1 MTDKQKLKS
10 LVNQTSKS
18 FDKTSLTN
26 AAQTAVDAQVNAKVS
41 QAGAIV
47 NEVNGGV
54 KSLTSKVDKF
64 QDASAK
70 LKGVTTEGLL
80 DAGSASIENLKT
92 DAVNAVKSKISGA
105 FAAKVDITFVLDSD
119 GIAIP
124 DTSSLDVTG
133 GISGTVAA
141 ILQAITGLGKG
152 LPDPSDLAGDLT
164 KKVMDAS
171 PAGLLQAGTDLTG
184 KIGAFTSTTINSL
197 ATDAVSSVTDELTTL
212 VGSVT
217 DHNLSVTLPSTM
229 DNDSTS
235 PTFGEFTT
243 ATFTSSRPTG
253 DSEFSSAIK
262 NVKTDPLASLS
273 NVITK
278 AQEIKQNLV
287 GGANDFKT
295 LSGSETASGDEII
308 SSTQNQQTLRNRYQA
323 QVDQKNS
330 LVQSR
335 LANGGETGIISS
347 LSIDTLTDINKR
359 LKAFAPRLPRNEY
372 SRVIKLSQ
380 GNSQDVS
387 LCIDLLNQSTGKD
400 SQTIRTFLKT
410 IDTTITNAT
419 RGEISTQV
427 FDEPYVIGSF
437 AKSWSNGKNDPIFPY
452 VSSVEELQA
461 ELRNVRRDIT
471 EVVCHWTETPTN
483 KNIGSE
489 EINDL
494 HLDQGLNGIGYHY
507 IIRRDGSIQRGRPVN
522 IEGEHA
528 STGIVNNHNRYSIAV
543 CFVGGIN
550 VPSETINLTQYIS
563 VQSLTRSQ
571 FNSFDHFCR
580 AFYNVWPGGQVLG
593 HSDIDN
599 LTNDPGFDVRAYVKA
614 NFDKDSK
621 FETPITRGPFTVDE
635 INA

>member
-1 MTDKQKLKS
+1 MTDKQKLKD
-10 LVNQTSKS
+10 LVNKSSKS
-18 FDKTSLTN
+18 FDKTTLTK
-26 AAQTAVDAQVNAKVS
+26 AAQTAADAQVNAKVS
-41 QAGAIV
+41 QAGAFV

-54 KSLTSKVDKF
+54 KSITAKVDKF
-64 QDASAK
+64 QNTAEQ

-92 DAVNAVKSKISGA
+92 DAVNAVASKISGA
-105 FAAKVDITFVLDSD
+105 FAAKVEISFILDSD

-133 GISGTVAA
+133 GVSGTVAA

-152 LPDPSDLAGDLT
+152 LPDPSDLAGELT
-164 KKVMDAS
+164 KKVMDAT
-171 PAGLLQAGTDLTG
+171 PAGLLDAGTDLTG

-197 ATDAVSSVTDELTTL
+197 ATDAVTSVTDELTTL

-217 DHNLSVTLPSTM
+217 DHNLSVTLPSSM
-229 DNDSTS
+229 DNDSAS

-262 NVKTDPLASLS
+262 NVKTDPLSSLS
-273 NVITK
+273 NVITS
-278 AQEIKQNLV
+278 AQEIKQNLT

-295 LSGSETASGDEII
+295 LSGSVTSSGAEII
-308 SSTQNQQTLRNRYQA
+308 SSAQNQQSLRNRYQA

-400 SQTIRTFLKT
+400 AATIRTFLKT

-419 RGEISTQV
+419 RGEVSTQV
-427 FDEPYVIGSF
+427 FDQPYIIGSF
-437 AKSWSNGKNDPIFPY
+437 EKEWENGSNDPVFPY
-452 VSSVEELQA
+452 VSSTEELQA
-461 ELRNVRRDIT
+461 ELRNVRREIT

-489 EINDL
+489 EINNL
-494 HLDQGLNGIGYHY
+494 HVDQGLNGIGYHY
-507 IIRRDGSIQRGRPVN
+507 MIRRDGSIQRGRPVN

-528 STGIVNNHNRYSIAV
+528 INHNQRSIAV

-563 VQSLTRSQ
+563 SSSLTRSQ

-580 AFYNVWPGGQVLG
+580 AFYNVWPGGQIVG
-593 HSDIDN
+593 HSDIDT

-621 FETPITRGPFTVDE
+621 FETPITRGSFTVDE
-635 INA
+635 INS

>member
-1 MTDKQKLKS
+1 MTDKQKLKD
-10 LVNQTSKS
+10 LVNKSSKS
-18 FDKTSLTN
+18 FDKTTLTK
-26 AAQTAVDAQVNAKVS
+26 AAQTAADAQVNAKVS
-41 QAGAIV
+41 QAGAFV

-54 KSLTSKVDKF
+54 KSITAKVDKF
-64 QDASAK
+64 QNTAEQ

-92 DAVNAVKSKISGA
+92 DAVNAVASKISGA
-105 FAAKVDITFVLDSD
+105 FAAKVEISFILDSD

-133 GISGTVAA
+133 GVSGTVAA

-152 LPDPSDLAGDLT
+152 LPDPSDLAGELT
-164 KKVMDAS
+164 KKVMDAT
-171 PAGLLQAGTDLTG
+171 PAGLLDAGTDLTG

-197 ATDAVSSVTDELTTL
+197 ATDAVTSVTDELTTL

-217 DHNLSVTLPSTM
+217 DHNLSVTLPSSM
-229 DNDSTS
+229 DNDSAS

-262 NVKTDPLASLS
+262 NVKTDPLSSLS
-273 NVITK
+273 NVITS
-278 AQEIKQNLV
+278 AQEIKQNLT

-295 LSGSETASGDEII
+295 LSGSVTSSGAEII
-308 SSTQNQQTLRNRYQA
+308 SSAQNQQSLRNRYQA

-400 SQTIRTFLKT
+400 AATIRTFLKT

-419 RGEISTQV
+419 RGEVSTQV
-427 FDEPYVIGSF
+427 FDQPYIIGSF
-437 AKSWSNGKNDPIFPY
+437 EKEWENGSNDPVFPY
-452 VSSVEELQA
+452 VSSTEELQS
-461 ELRNVRRDIT
+461 RT
-471 EVVCHWTETPTN
+471 TQCP
-483 KNIGSE
+483 
-489 EINDL
+489 
-494 HLDQGLNGIGYHY
+494 QG
-507 IIRRDGSIQRGRPVN
+507 
-522 IEGEHA
+522 
-528 STGIVNNHNRYSIAV
+528 NN
-543 CFVGGIN
+543 
-550 VPSETINLTQYIS
+550 
-563 VQSLTRSQ
+563 
-571 FNSFDHFCR
+571 
-580 AFYNVWPGGQVLG
+580 
-593 HSDIDN
+593 
-599 LTNDPGFDVRAYVKA
+599 
-614 NFDKDSK
+614 
-621 FETPITRGPFTVDE
+621 
-635 INA
+635 

>member
-1 MTDKQKLKS
+1 MTDKSKLKD
-10 LVNQTSKS
+10 LVQRSSSS
-18 FDKTSLTN
+18 FDRTSLTKS
-26 AAQTAVDAQVNAKVS
+26 AQTATNAQINAKVS

-105 FAAKVDITFVLDSD
+105 FAAKVEISFTTDSN
-119 GIAIP
+119 GLTLP

-184 KIGAFTSTTINSL
+184 KIGGFTSASINSL
-197 ATDAVSSVTDELTTL
+197 ATDAISSVTDELTTL

-217 DHNLSVTLPSTM
+217 DVNRTMILPSAM

-235 PTFGEFTT
+235 PTFGEFTSSS
-243 ATFTSSRPTG
+243 FTSSMPTG
-253 DSEFSSAIK
+253 DSEFSLAIK

-287 GGANDFKT
+287 GGENDFKT
-295 LSGSETASGDEII
+295 LSGSKTATGKEVIE
-308 SSTQNQQTLRNRYQA
+308 SSQNQQNLRNRYLA
-323 QVDQKNS
+323 LADQKNS
-330 LVQSR
+330 LVKSK
-335 LANGGETGIISS
+335 LANDGETGIISS
-347 LSIDTLTDINKR
+347 LSIKTLTDINKR
-359 LKAFAPRLPRNEY
+359 LKAFAPKLPKSEY
-372 SRVIKLSQ
+372 SRIIKLSQ

-387 LCIDLLNQSTGKD
+387 LCIDLLYKSTGKD
-400 SQTIRTFLKT
+400 AQDIRTFLKT
-410 IDTTITNAT
+410 IDTTITSAT
-419 RGEISTQV
+419 RGTISTQV
-427 FDEPYVIGSF
+427 FDTPYIIGSY
-437 AKSWSNGKNDPIFPY
+437 AKSWTKGEGEPVFPY

-461 ELRNVRRDIT
+461 ELRNIRREVT

-489 EINDL
+489 EINNI

-522 IEGEHA
+522 LEGEHA
-528 STGIVNNHNRYSIAV
+528 SAGLFNNHNRYSIAI

-550 VPSETINLTQYIS
+550 VPSETQNITRYIS
-563 VQSLTRSQ
+563 AQSLTRSQ

-580 AFYNVWPGGQVLG
+580 AFYNVYPGGQVIG
-593 HSDIDN
+593 HSDIDD
-599 LTNDPGFDVRAYVKA
+599 LTNDPGFDVRAYVKS

-621 FETPITRGPFTVDE
+621 FDTPITRGPFTTNE
-635 INA
+635 INS

>member
-18 FDKTSLTN
+18 FDKTSLTD
-26 AAQTAVDAQVNAKVS
+26 AAQTAADAQVNAKVS
-41 QAGAIV
+41 QAGAFV

-54 KSLTSKVDKF
+54 KSITAKVDKF
-64 QDASAK
+64 QNTAEQ

-105 FAAKVDITFVLDSD
+105 FAAKVEISFTLDSD

-152 LPDPSDLAGDLT
+152 LPDPSDLAGELT

-171 PAGLLQAGTDLTG
+171 PAGLLDAGTDLTG

-217 DHNLSVTLPSTM
+217 DHNLSVTLPSSM

-253 DSEFSSAIK
+253 DSEFSSAIQ
-262 NVKTDPLASLS
+262 NVKTDPLQSLS
-273 NVITK
+273 EVVTS

-287 GGANDFKT
+287 TGVKDFKT
-295 LSGSETASGDEII
+295 LSGSTTSTGDEII
-308 SSTQNQQTLRNRYQA
+308 SSAQNQQSLRNRYQA

-400 SQTIRTFLKT
+400 AQTIRTFLKT

-437 AKSWSNGKNDPIFPY
+437 AKSWSNGQNDPIFPY

-489 EINDL
+489 EINNL
-494 HLDQGLNGIGYHY
+494 HVDQGLNGIGYHY
-507 IIRRDGSIQRGRPVN
+507 VIRRDGSIQRGRPVN

-528 STGIVNNHNRYSIAV
+528 LDHNQRSIAV

-550 VPSETINLTQYIS
+550 VPSETINITQFIS

>member
-1 MTDKQKLKS
+1 MTDKSKLKD
-10 LVNQTSKS
+10 LVQRGSSS
-18 FDKTSLTN
+18 FDRTSLTKS
-26 AAQTAVDAQVNAKVS
+26 AQTATNAQINAKVS

-47 NEVNGGV
+47 NEINGGV

-92 DAVNAVKSKISGA
+92 DAVNSVKSKIAGA
-105 FAAKVDITFVLDSD
+105 FAAKVEISFTTDSN
-119 GIAIP
+119 GLTLP

-152 LPDPSDLAGDLT
+152 LPDPNDLAGDLT

-184 KIGAFTSTTINSL
+184 KIGGFTSASINSL
-197 ATDAVSSVTDELTTL
+197 ATDAISSVTDELTTL
-212 VGSVT
+212 VGSIT
-217 DHNLSVTLPSTM
+217 DVNRTMILPSAM

-235 PTFGEFTT
+235 PTFGEFTSSS
-243 ATFTSSRPTG
+243 FTSSMPTG
-253 DSEFSSAIK
+253 DSEFSLAIK

-287 GGANDFKT
+287 GGENDFKT
-295 LSGSETASGDEII
+295 LSGSKTATGKEVIE
-308 SSTQNQQTLRNRYQA
+308 SSQNQQNLRNRYLA
-323 QVDQKNS
+323 LADQKNS
-330 LVQSR
+330 LVKSK
-335 LANGGETGIISS
+335 LANDGETGIISS
-347 LSIDTLTDINKR
+347 LSIKTLTDINKR
-359 LKAFAPRLPRNEY
+359 LKAFAPKLPKGEY
-372 SRVIKLSQ
+372 SRIIKLSQ
-380 GNSQDVS
+380 GNAQDVS
-387 LCIDLLNQSTGKD
+387 LCIDLLYKSTGKD
-400 SQTIRTFLKT
+400 AQDIRTFLKT
-410 IDTTITNAT
+410 IDTTITSAT
-419 RGEISTQV
+419 RGTVSTQV
-427 FDEPYVIGSF
+427 FDTPYVIGSY
-437 AKSWSNGKNDPIFPY
+437 AKAWTKGEGEPVFPY

-461 ELRNVRRDIT
+461 ELRNIRREVT

-489 EINDL
+489 EINNI
-494 HLDQGLNGIGYHY
+494 HLEEGLDGIGYHY

-522 IEGEHA
+522 LEGEHA
-528 STGIVNNHNRYSIAV
+528 STGFFNNHNRYSIAI

-550 VPSETINLTQYIS
+550 VPSETQNITRYIS
-563 VQSLTRSQ
+563 AQSLTRSQ

-580 AFYNVWPGGQVLG
+580 AFYNVYPGGQVIG
-593 HSDIDN
+593 HSDIDD
-599 LTNDPGFDVRAYVKA
+599 LTSDPGFDVRAYVKS

-621 FETPITRGPFTVDE
+621 FDTPITRGPFTTNE
-635 INA
+635 INS

>member
-18 FDKTSLTN
+18 FDKTSLTD
-26 AAQTAVDAQVNAKVS
+26 AAQTAADAQVNAKVS
-41 QAGAIV
+41 QAGAFV

-54 KSLTSKVDKF
+54 KSITAKVDKF
-64 QDASAK
+64 QNTAEQ

-105 FAAKVDITFVLDSD
+105 FAAKVEISFILDSD

-152 LPDPSDLAGDLT
+152 LPDPSDLAGELT

-171 PAGLLQAGTDLTG
+171 PAGLLDAGTDLTG

-217 DHNLSVTLPSTM
+217 DHNLSVTLPSSM

-253 DSEFSSAIK
+253 DSEFSSAIQ
-262 NVKTDPLASLS
+262 NVKTDPLQSLS
-273 NVITK
+273 EVVTS

-287 GGANDFKT
+287 TGVKDFKT
-295 LSGSETASGDEII
+295 LSGSTTSTGDEII
-308 SSTQNQQTLRNRYQA
+308 SSAQNQQSLRNRYQA

-359 LKAFAPRLPRNEY
+359 LKAFAPKLPRNEY

-400 SQTIRTFLKT
+400 AQTIRTFLKT

-437 AKSWSNGKNDPIFPY
+437 AKSWSNGQNDPIFPY

-489 EINDL
+489 EINNL
-494 HLDQGLNGIGYHY
+494 HVDQGLNGIGYHY
-507 IIRRDGSIQRGRPVN
+507 VIRRDGSIQRGRPVN

-528 STGIVNNHNRYSIAV
+528 LDHNQRSIAV

-550 VPSETINLTQYIS
+550 VPSETINITQFIS

>member
-1 MTDKQKLKS
+1 MTDKQKLKD
-10 LVNQTSKS
+10 LVNKSSKS
-18 FDKTSLTN
+18 FDKTTLTK
-26 AAQTAVDAQVNAKVS
+26 AAQTAADAQVNAKVS
-41 QAGAIV
+41 QAGAFV

-54 KSLTSKVDKF
+54 KSITAKVDKF
-64 QDASAK
+64 QNTAEQ

-92 DAVNAVKSKISGA
+92 DAVNAVASKISGA
-105 FAAKVDITFVLDSD
+105 FAAKVEISFILDSD

-133 GISGTVAA
+133 GVSGTVAA

-152 LPDPSDLAGDLT
+152 LPDPSDLAGELT
-164 KKVMDAS
+164 KKVMDAT
-171 PAGLLQAGTDLTG
+171 PAGLLDAGTDLTG

-197 ATDAVSSVTDELTTL
+197 ATDAVTSVTDELTTL

-217 DHNLSVTLPSTM
+217 DHNLSVTLPSSI
-229 DNDSTS
+229 DNDSAS

-262 NVKTDPLASLS
+262 NVKTDPLSSLS
-273 NVITK
+273 NVITS
-278 AQEIKQNLV
+278 AQEIKQNLT

-295 LSGSETASGDEII
+295 LSGSVTSSGAEII
-308 SSTQNQQTLRNRYQA
+308 SSAQNQQSLRNRYQA

-400 SQTIRTFLKT
+400 AATIRTFLKT

-419 RGEISTQV
+419 RGEVSTQV
-427 FDEPYVIGSF
+427 FDQPYIIGSF
-437 AKSWSNGKNDPIFPY
+437 EKEWENGSNDPVFPY
-452 VSSVEELQA
+452 VSSTEELQA
-461 ELRNVRRDIT
+461 ELRNVRREIT

-489 EINDL
+489 EINNL
-494 HLDQGLNGIGYHY
+494 HVDQGLNGIGYHY
-507 IIRRDGSIQRGRPVN
+507 MIRRDGSIQRGRPVN

-528 STGIVNNHNRYSIAV
+528 INHNQRSIAV

-563 VQSLTRSQ
+563 SSSLTRSQ

-580 AFYNVWPGGQVLG
+580 AFYNVWPGGQIVG
-593 HSDIDN
+593 HSDIDT

-621 FETPITRGPFTVDE
+621 FETPITRGSFTVDE
-635 INA
+635 INS

>member
-1 MTDKQKLKS
+1 MTDKQKLKD
-10 LVNQTSKS
+10 LVNKSSKS
-18 FDKTSLTN
+18 FDKTTLTK
-26 AAQTAVDAQVNAKVS
+26 AAQTAADAQVNAKVS
-41 QAGAIV
+41 QAGAFV

-54 KSLTSKVDKF
+54 KSITAKVDKF
-64 QDASAK
+64 QNTAEQ

-92 DAVNAVKSKISGA
+92 DAVNAVASKISGA
-105 FAAKVDITFVLDSD
+105 FAAKVEISFILDSD

-133 GISGTVAA
+133 GVSGTVAA

-152 LPDPSDLAGDLT
+152 LPDPSDLAGELT
-164 KKVMDAS
+164 KKVMDAT
-171 PAGLLQAGTDLTG
+171 PAGLLDAGTDLTG

-197 ATDAVSSVTDELTTL
+197 ATDAVTSVTDELTTL

-217 DHNLSVTLPSTM
+217 DHNLSVTLPSSM
-229 DNDSTS
+229 DNDSAS

-262 NVKTDPLASLS
+262 NVKTDPLSSLS
-273 NVITK
+273 NVITS
-278 AQEIKQNLV
+278 AQEIKQNLT

-295 LSGSETASGDEII
+295 LSGSVTSSGAEII
-308 SSTQNQQTLRNRYQA
+308 SSAQNQQSLRNRYQA

-400 SQTIRTFLKT
+400 AATIRTFLKT

-419 RGEISTQV
+419 RGEVSTQV
-427 FDEPYVIGSF
+427 FDQPYIIGSF
-437 AKSWSNGKNDPIFPY
+437 EKEWENGSNDPVFPY
-452 VSSVEELQA
+452 VSSTEELQA
-461 ELRNVRRDIT
+461 ELRNVRREIT

-489 EINDL
+489 EINNL
-494 HLDQGLNGIGYHY
+494 HVDQGLNGIGYHY
-507 IIRRDGSIQRGRPVN
+507 MIRRDGSIQRGRPVN

-528 STGIVNNHNRYSIAV
+528 INHNQRSIAV
-543 CFVGGIN
+543 CSVGGIN

-563 VQSLTRSQ
+563 SSSLTRSQ

-580 AFYNVWPGGQVLG
+580 AFYNVWPGGQIVG
-593 HSDIDN
+593 HSDIDT

-621 FETPITRGPFTVDE
+621 FETPITRGSFTVDE
-635 INA
+635 INS

>member
-1 MTDKQKLKS
+1 MTDKQKLKD
-10 LVNQTSKS
+10 LVNKSSKS
-18 FDKTSLTN
+18 FDKTTLTK
-26 AAQTAVDAQVNAKVS
+26 AAQTAADAQVNAKVS
-41 QAGAIV
+41 QAGAFV

-54 KSLTSKVDKF
+54 KSITAKVDKF
-64 QDASAK
+64 QNTAEQ

-92 DAVNAVKSKISGA
+92 DAVNAVASKISGA
-105 FAAKVDITFVLDSD
+105 FAAKVEISFILDSD

-133 GISGTVAA
+133 GVSGTVAA

-152 LPDPSDLAGDLT
+152 LPDPSDLAGELT
-164 KKVMDAS
+164 KKVMDAT
-171 PAGLLQAGTDLTG
+171 PAGLLDAGTDLTG

-197 ATDAVSSVTDELTTL
+197 ATDAVTSVTDELTTL

-217 DHNLSVTLPSTM
+217 DHNLSVTLPSSM
-229 DNDSTS
+229 DNDSAS

-262 NVKTDPLASLS
+262 NVKTDPLSSLS
-273 NVITK
+273 NVITS
-278 AQEIKQNLV
+278 AQEIKQNLT

-295 LSGSETASGDEII
+295 LSGSVTSSGAEII
-308 SSTQNQQTLRNRYQA
+308 SSAQNQQSLRNRYQA

-400 SQTIRTFLKT
+400 AATIRTFLKT

-419 RGEISTQV
+419 RGEVSTQV
-427 FDEPYVIGSF
+427 FDQPYIIGSF
-437 AKSWSNGKNDPIFPY
+437 EKEWKNGSNDPVFPY
-452 VSSVEELQA
+452 VSSTEELQA
-461 ELRNVRRDIT
+461 ELRNVRREIT

-489 EINDL
+489 EINNL
-494 HLDQGLNGIGYHY
+494 HVDQGLNGIGYHY
-507 IIRRDGSIQRGRPVN
+507 MIRRDGSIQRGRPVN

-528 STGIVNNHNRYSIAV
+528 INHNQRSIAV

-563 VQSLTRSQ
+563 SSSLTRSQ

-580 AFYNVWPGGQVLG
+580 AFYNVWPGGQIVG
-593 HSDIDN
+593 HSDIDT

-621 FETPITRGPFTVDE
+621 FETPITRGSFTVDE
-635 INA
+635 INS

>member
-18 FDKTSLTN
+18 FDKTSLTD
-26 AAQTAVDAQVNAKVS
+26 AAQTAADAQVNAKVS
-41 QAGAIV
+41 QAGAFV

-54 KSLTSKVDKF
+54 KSITAKVDKF
-64 QDASAK
+64 QNTAEQ

-105 FAAKVDITFVLDSD
+105 FAAKVEISFTLDSD

-152 LPDPSDLAGDLT
+152 LPDPSDLAGELT

-171 PAGLLQAGTDLTG
+171 PAGLLDAGTDLTG
-184 KIGAFTSTTINSL
+184 KIGAFTSKTINSL

-217 DHNLSVTLPSTM
+217 DHNLSVTLPSSM

-253 DSEFSSAIK
+253 DSEFSSAIQ
-262 NVKTDPLASLS
+262 NVKTDPLQSLS
-273 NVITK
+273 EVVTS

-287 GGANDFKT
+287 TGVKDFKT
-295 LSGSETASGDEII
+295 LSGSTTSTGDEII
-308 SSTQNQQTLRNRYQA
+308 SSAQNQQSLRNRYQA

-359 LKAFAPRLPRNEY
+359 LKAFAPKLPRNEY

-400 SQTIRTFLKT
+400 AQTIRTFLKT

-437 AKSWSNGKNDPIFPY
+437 AKLWSNGQNDPIFPY

-489 EINDL
+489 EINNL
-494 HLDQGLNGIGYHY
+494 HVDQGLNGIGYHY
-507 IIRRDGSIQRGRPVN
+507 VIRRDGSIQRGRPVN

-528 STGIVNNHNRYSIAV
+528 LDHNQRSIAV

-550 VPSETINLTQYIS
+550 VPSETINITQFIS

>member
-1 MTDKQKLKS
+1 MTDKQKLKD
-10 LVNQTSKS
+10 LVNKSSKS
-18 FDKTSLTN
+18 FDKTTLTK
-26 AAQTAVDAQVNAKVS
+26 AAQTAADAQVNAKVS
-41 QAGAIV
+41 QAGAFV

-54 KSLTSKVDKF
+54 KSITAKVDKF
-64 QDASAK
+64 QNTAEQ

-92 DAVNAVKSKISGA
+92 DAVNAVASKISGA
-105 FAAKVDITFVLDSD
+105 FAAKVEISFTLDSD

-133 GISGTVAA
+133 GVSGTVAA

-152 LPDPSDLAGDLT
+152 LPDPSDLAGELT
-164 KKVMDAS
+164 KKVMDAT
-171 PAGLLQAGTDLTG
+171 PAGLLDAGTDLTG

-197 ATDAVSSVTDELTTL
+197 ATDAVTSVTDELTTL

-217 DHNLSVTLPSTM
+217 DHNLSVTLPSSM
-229 DNDSTS
+229 DNDSAS

-262 NVKTDPLASLS
+262 NVKTDPLSSLS
-273 NVITK
+273 NVITS
-278 AQEIKQNLV
+278 AQEIKQNLT

-295 LSGSETASGDEII
+295 LSGSVTSSGAEII
-308 SSTQNQQTLRNRYQA
+308 SSAQNQQSLRNRYQA

-400 SQTIRTFLKT
+400 AATIRTFLKT

-419 RGEISTQV
+419 RGEVSTQV
-427 FDEPYVIGSF
+427 FDQPYIIGSF
-437 AKSWSNGKNDPIFPY
+437 EKEWENGSNDPVFPY
-452 VSSVEELQA
+452 VSSTEELQA
-461 ELRNVRRDIT
+461 ELRNVRREIT

-489 EINDL
+489 EINNL
-494 HLDQGLNGIGYHY
+494 HVDQGLNGIGYHY
-507 IIRRDGSIQRGRPVN
+507 MIRRDGSIQRGRPVN

-528 STGIVNNHNRYSIAV
+528 INHNQRSIAV

-563 VQSLTRSQ
+563 SSSLTRSQ

-580 AFYNVWPGGQVLG
+580 AFYNVWPGGQIVG
-593 HSDIDN
+593 HSDIDT

-621 FETPITRGPFTVDE
+621 FETPITRGSFTVDE
-635 INA
+635 INS